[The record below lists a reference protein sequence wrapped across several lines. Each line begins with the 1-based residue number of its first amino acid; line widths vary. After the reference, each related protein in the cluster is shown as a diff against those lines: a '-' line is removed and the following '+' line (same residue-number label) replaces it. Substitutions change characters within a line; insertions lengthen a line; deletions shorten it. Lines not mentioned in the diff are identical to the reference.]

1 MAHERTT
8 VSSSAATT
16 RESILMAAL
25 RLFSRNG
32 YEGTSMRDI
41 AGEVGISQG
50 AIYKHFAGKDALLE
64 AICTCM
70 EDADAR
76 HAETAGVP
84 AEDPLTCDD
93 YSSSCQQPSDGGLA
107 PGENAAP
114 LFSAF
119 RAFTLDMFSYWATDP
134 IAAPF
139 RRMIEIDR
147 FRTPRM
153 EQLHRQYLGAGPLS
167 YTRGCLMSMG
177 MDDAVAQRQ
186 GLRIWA
192 AFRLLLEM
200 IDTQDI
206 ACEEAADSLKQVF
219 LETEAFLPSL
229 QVH

>member
-1 MAHERTT
+1 MAHERTSA
-8 VSSSAATT
+8 SSSAATT

-32 YEGTSMRDI
+32 YEGASMRDI
-41 AGEVGISQG
+41 AGEVGITQG

-64 AICTCM
+64 GICTRM
-70 EDADAR
+70 EEDDAT
-76 HAETAGVP
+76 HAENAGVP

-93 YSSSCQQPSDGGLA
+93 YSLSNQQSSGGGHA
-107 PGENAAP
+107 PGESAAS

-177 MDDAVAQRQ
+177 MDDAVAQQQ

-192 AFRLLLEM
+192 AFRLLLEL

-206 ACEEAADSLKQVF
+206 AYEEAADSLKRVF
-219 LETEAFLPSL
+219 SETEAFLPFL
-229 QVH
+229 QAH

>member
-8 VSSSAATT
+8 ASSSAATT

-25 RLFSRNG
+25 CLFSRNG

-70 EDADAR
+70 EEDDATY
-76 HAETAGVP
+76 AEAAGVP
-84 AEDPLTCDD
+84 VEDPLTCDD
-93 YSSSCQQPSDGGLA
+93 SSLSQQSSDGGLA
-107 PGENAAP
+107 SDENAAS
-114 LFSAF
+114 LFAAF

-167 YTRGCLMSMG
+167 YTRGCLMSVGMG
-177 MDDAVAQRQ
+177 DAVAQQQ

-206 ACEEAADSLKQVF
+206 ACEEAADSLRQVL

-229 QVH
+229 QAH

>member
-41 AGEVGISQG
+41 AGEVGITQG

-70 EDADAR
+70 EEDDAT
-76 HAETAGVP
+76 HAESAGVP
-84 AEDPLTCDD
+84 GEDPRTCGD
-93 YSSSCQQPSDGGLA
+93 SSSNQQSSGGGLA
-107 PGENAAP
+107 PDESAAP

-119 RAFTLDMFSYWATDP
+119 RAFTLDMFYYWATDP

-167 YTRGCLMSMG
+167 YTRGCLLSMG

-192 AFRLLLEM
+192 TFRLLLEM

-206 ACEEAADSLKQVF
+206 AYEEAADSLKQVF

>member
-70 EDADAR
+70 EEDDAT
-76 HAETAGVP
+76 HAEAAGVP
-84 AEDPLTCDD
+84 VEDPLTCDD
-93 YSSSCQQPSDGGLA
+93 SSLSQQSSDGGLA
-107 PGENAAP
+107 SDENAAS
-114 LFSAF
+114 LFTAF

-177 MDDAVAQRQ
+177 MGDAVAQRQ

-192 AFRLLLEM
+192 TFRLLLEM

-206 ACEEAADSLKQVF
+206 ACEEAADSLRQVL

-229 QVH
+229 QAH

>member
-41 AGEVGISQG
+41 AGEVGITQG

-64 AICTCM
+64 AICTRM
-70 EDADAR
+70 EEDDAA
-76 HAETAGVP
+76 HAEAAGVP
-84 AEDPLTCDD
+84 AEDLLTCDD
-93 YSSSCQQPSDGGLA
+93 SLSNQQSSGGGLA
-107 PGENAAP
+107 PGESVAP
-114 LFSAF
+114 LFFAF

-147 FRTPRM
+147 FRTLRM

-167 YTRGCLMSMG
+167 YTRNCLISMG
-177 MDDAVAQRQ
+177 MDDAVAQQ
-186 GLRIWA
+186 LGLRIWA
-192 AFRLLLEM
+192 AFRLLLEL

-206 ACEEAADSLKQVF
+206 AYEEAAESLKQVF
-219 LETEAFLPSL
+219 LETEALLPFL
-229 QVH
+229 QAH

>member
-50 AIYKHFAGKDALLE
+50 AIYKHFTGKDALLE

-70 EDADAR
+70 EEDDATY
-76 HAETAGVP
+76 AEAAGVP
-84 AEDPLTCDD
+84 VEDPLTCDD
-93 YSSSCQQPSDGGLA
+93 SSLSQQSSDGGLA
-107 PGENAAP
+107 SDENAAS
-114 LFSAF
+114 LFAAF

-177 MDDAVAQRQ
+177 MDDDVAQRQ

-206 ACEEAADSLKQVF
+206 ACEEAADSLRQVL

-229 QVH
+229 QAH